1 MQNRITNLNIATVNN
16 EDYIRESSSEQL
28 IYFRTQQLADKAKYC
43 ENSILK
49 YAGCLDGK
57 VIFLTGTGTLA
68 MESIVDNL
76 ISKNNKVFIITGGTF
91 GKRWVEICKRQNK
104 SYCEYTSEF
113 GKNLNIDVIESL
125 LNEHSPT
132 FLLMQHVETSSG
144 QLNDIK
150 TIGNLCKKYNIK
162 LIVDGMGSFLIHETN
177 MDDCNVYGFATSSHK
192 GLSVYPGIGI
202 VILNKEAKSATFNS
216 VSYYTDFNKYLNDF
230 VELYFPYTTNSL
242 VMNQIY
248 LKLKD
253 IDKNGIHTSL
263 NRIENL
269 AHYFRKKIIR
279 LPLKIAAETP
289 SNCCTVLYTEKTNV
303 KDFFNKM
310 IQKNIY
316 FTPTGGLNGKIFSV
330 GHIGDL
336 NENDYDDFIGELE
349 KWLHIQ

>member
-49 YAGCLDGK
+49 HAGCLDGK
-57 VIFLTGTGTLA
+57 VLLLTGTGTLA
-68 MESIVDNL
+68 MEAIVDNMV
-76 ISKNNKVFIITGGTF
+76 SKNDKVFIINGGTF
-91 GKRWVEICKRQNK
+91 GKRWVDICKRQNK
-104 SYCEYTSEF
+104 TYNEYISEF
-113 GKNLNIDVIESL
+113 GKDLNIEVIENL
-125 LNEHSPT
+125 LKEYSPT

-144 QLNDIK
+144 QLNDVK
-150 TIGNLCKKYNIK
+150 TIGSLCKKYNIK

-177 MDDCNVYGFATSSHK
+177 MDECNIYGLATSSHK

-216 VSYYTDFNKYLNDF
+216 MSVYTDFNKYLNDF

-242 VMNQIY
+242 VVNQMY

-253 IDKNGIHTSL
+253 IDKNGIHTLL
-263 NRIENL
+263 NKIKNL
-269 AHYFRKKIIR
+269 AYYFRKEISH
-279 LPLKIAAETP
+279 LPLKIAAESP
-289 SNCCTVLYTEKTNV
+289 SNCCTVLYTEKTDV
-303 KDFFNKM
+303 KYFFNKM
-310 IQKNIY
+310 VQKNIY
-316 FTPTGGLNGKIFSV
+316 FTPTGGLAGKIFSV

-336 NENDYDDFIGELE
+336 SENDYDDFIWELE
-349 KWLHIQ
+349 RWLI